1 MPMIDLTLPEG
12 ALDNE
17 QKQELVS
24 QLVATVK
31 KWEGMADNP
40 RVASTIRSFIDER
53 PAAHLAVGGQVQEA
67 PYYRVQLTIAAGIL
81 DEERKAGLVAEV
93 TERILDVEGSSH
105 ESANAARI
113 WCHIHELPDGNWGA
127 VGRIW
132 RLGEIV
138 KFAGI
143 DPETVPGL
151 REKAVSA

>member
-1 MPMIDLTLPEG
+1 MPMIDLTLPERV
-12 ALDNE
+12 LDNE
-17 QKQELVS
+17 QKQGLVA

-31 KWEGMADNP
+31 KWEGMADDP

-53 PAAHLAVGGQVQEA
+53 PAAHLAVGGQVHEA

-81 DEERKAGLVAEV
+81 DEERRAGLVAEI
-93 TERILDVEGSSH
+93 TERILDAEGSPN
-105 ESANAARI
+105 EPVNAARV
-113 WCHIHELPDGNWGA
+113 WVHIHELPDGNWGA

-132 RLGEIV
+132 RLGEMV

-151 REKAVSA
+151 RETAVSA